1 MLHERT
7 QQSIARSRRRRIVAA
22 IVVVALAIAC
32 WFAYG
37 AVSQNLRE
45 QGAASIRTAILDA
58 SMQCCAIEGSYPASL
73 KHLEDEYGLA
83 INHDDYIITYEVYAA
98 NIAPSVTVAPR

>member
-1 MLHERT
+1 MHREQT
-7 QQSIARSRRRRIVAA
+7 QQSIARSRRRWIVAA
-22 IVVVALAIAC
+22 IAVVALVAAC
-32 WFAYG
+32 FFAY
-37 AVSQNLRE
+37 AAIEQNLRE

-58 SMQCCAIEGSYPASL
+58 SMQCCAIEGSYPTSL

-83 INHDDYIITYEVYAA
+83 INHDDYIVTYEAYAA